1 MTTTQNQRLFEY
13 LCSHQDGITPI
24 ESWEKLG
31 IYRLSGRIFD
41 LRNQG
46 YHIESDTAVVENR
59 WGEECR
65 VARYRLLLGVAA

>member
-1 MTTTQNQRLFEY
+1 MTQTQNQRLLEY
-13 LCSHQDGITPI
+13 LAAHQDGITPMI
-24 ESWEKLG
+24 AWEKLG
-31 IYRLSGRIFD
+31 IYRLSGRIHD